1 LLQGNFDFVRYFTAK
16 DRFKEKEHQVTA
28 VECRKRQEVNEREA
42 DTQKRH
48 KTEKADEADFRR
60 ARSDLRYFDRSA
72 DGFRER
78 YLSGEQ
84 VVDVIKEQAAHL
96 HNIGGAFGQRFEQRV
111 LEMLYLPGVCR
122 AESDPDSAVVARFD
136 GAGE

>member
-1 LLQGNFDFVRYFTAK
+1 MLQGNFDFVRYFTAK
-16 DRFKEKEHQVTA
+16 EALIEKEHQVTA
-28 VECRKRQEVNEREA
+28 VESRKRQEVNEREA

-48 KTEKADEADFRR
+48 KAEKADEADFRR
-60 ARSDLRYFDRSA
+60 TRGDLRDLDGSP

-78 YLSGEQ
+78 HLSREQ
-84 VVDVIKEQAAHL
+84 VVDVIKEQSAHL

-111 LEMLYLPGVCR
+111 LEMLYLPRVRR
-122 AESDPDSAVVARFD
+122 AESDPDSAFVARFD